1 MQTELFP
8 RQGIVC
14 SRCGAVSPTEFMHTI
29 NHAVAERVEL
39 CTTQRIRVAQYRYA
53 LTHAP
58 DRVREARRR
67 VLEVLPEHRVA
78 QLVAG

>member
-8 RQGIVC
+8 QDGIVC
-14 SRCGAVSPTEFMHTI
+14 PRCGAVSPTEFMHTI
-29 NHAVAERVEL
+29 NHEVADRVEL
-39 CTTQRIRVAQYRYA
+39 CTTQRIRVAQYHYA

-58 DRVREARRR
+58 DTAQEARMR